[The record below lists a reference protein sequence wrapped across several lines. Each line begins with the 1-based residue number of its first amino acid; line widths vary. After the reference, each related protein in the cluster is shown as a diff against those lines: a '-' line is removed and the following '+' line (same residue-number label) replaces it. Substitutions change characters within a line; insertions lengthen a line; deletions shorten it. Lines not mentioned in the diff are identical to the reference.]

1 VRLLVCV
8 ISFSSLFLVQDSF
21 ASCGDV
27 LSSRLS
33 KKEMG
38 QFRGF
43 VMAGSRRYAAEFP
56 SEAFSMF
63 RGVEYREI
71 NPISLPKSNALYI
84 ASGPDIFR
92 PMVDFPGVENYH
104 LLDLLKGGWGQGYLH
119 VLYSIKHRL
128 ERLASS
134 FTIEDMGFVK
144 DQLEFRAEDFL
155 QISGADWL
163 ENLESRVTGRSPLI
177 IRAEFHVPG
186 IKSVIVKRIFLHRAD
201 RSSIQHMH
209 AILSEH
215 LMGGP
220 LLGVLEAGIMGVP
233 DAKNL
238 NAILDQLEPNA
249 WYIHEMRE
257 DEFNRV
263 GIQNLSTEINE
274 YLSREDLDLE
284 ATLPYEIKPGDKA
297 SMLALRLRRHP

>member
-1 VRLLVCV
+1 MRLLVCV
-8 ISFSSLFLVQDSF
+8 ISFWALFFVQYSF
-21 ASCGDV
+21 ASCSD
-27 LSSRLS
+27 LLLSRLS
-33 KKEMG
+33 NKEMG

-92 PMVDFPGVENYH
+92 PMVDFPGAENYH
-104 LLDLLKGGWGQGYLH
+104 LLDLLRGGWGQGYLH

-144 DQLEFRAEDFL
+144 DQLEFRAEDFV

-163 ENLESRVTGRSPLI
+163 KNLESRVTGRSPLI

-186 IKSVIVKRIFLHRAD
+186 IKSVIVKRIFVHRAD
-201 RSSIQHMH
+201 RSSSQHMQ
-209 AILSEH
+209 AILREY
-215 LMGGP
+215 LMAGP
-220 LLGVLEAGIMGVP
+220 LLGVLEAGITGVP
-233 DAKNL
+233 GANDM

-249 WYIHEMRE
+249 WYFHEMRE
-257 DEFNRV
+257 DEFSGG
-263 GIQNLSTEINE
+263 GIQNLSLEINK
-274 YLSREDLDLE
+274 YLNREDLDLE
-284 ATLPYEIKPGDKA
+284 ATAPYEIRTGDKTL
-297 SMLALRLRRHP
+297 MVALRLRRRP

>member
-1 VRLLVCV
+1 MRLLVCV
-8 ISFSSLFLVQDSF
+8 ISFSALFLVQDSF

-27 LSSRLS
+27 LASRLS
-33 KKEMG
+33 NKEMG

-43 VMAGSRRYAAEFP
+43 VMAGSRQYAAEFP

-63 RGVEYREI
+63 RGIEYRDI
-71 NPISLPKSNALYI
+71 DPISLPKSNALYI
-84 ASGPDIFR
+84 GSGPDIFR
-92 PMVDFPGVENYH
+92 PMVDFPGAENYH

-163 ENLESRVTGRSPLI
+163 ENLESRITGRSPLI
-177 IRAEFHVPG
+177 VRAEFRVPG
-186 IKSVIVKRIFLHRAD
+186 IKSVIVKRIFVHRAD
-201 RSSIQHMH
+201 RSSSQHMQ

-215 LMGGP
+215 LVEGP
-220 LLGVLEAGIMGVP
+220 LLGVLEAGITGIP
-233 DAKNL
+233 GAKDL

-257 DEFNRV
+257 DEFNRG
-263 GIQNLSTEINE
+263 GIQDLSTEINQ
-274 YLSREDLDLE
+274 YLNREDLDLE
-284 ATLPYEIKPGDKA
+284 ATVPYEIKLGDKA
-297 SMLALRLRRHP
+297 SMVALRLRRRL

>member
-1 VRLLVCV
+1 MRLLVCV
-8 ISFSSLFLVQDSF
+8 ISFSSSFFLQYSF
-21 ASCGDV
+21 ASCGDQLLRQ
-27 LSSRLS
+27 LSI
-33 KKEMG
+33 KEMG

-71 NPISLPKSNALYI
+71 NPVSFSKSNALYI

-92 PMVDFPGVENYH
+92 PMVDFPGAENYH
-104 LLDLLKGGWGQGYLH
+104 LLDLLNGGWGQGYLH

-155 QISGADWL
+155 RVAGSDWL
-163 ENLESRVTGRSPLI
+163 RDLGSRVTGRSPLI
-177 IRAEFHVPG
+177 IRAEFRVPG
-186 IKSVIVKRIFLHRAD
+186 AKNLIKKRIFLHRAD
-201 RSSIQHMH
+201 RSSSQHMQ

-220 LLGVLEAGIMGVP
+220 LLGVLEAGITGVP
-233 DAKNL
+233 GANDM
-238 NAILDQLEPNA
+238 NAILDRLEPNA
-249 WYIHEMRE
+249 WYVHEMRA
-257 DEFNRV
+257 DEFSRA
-263 GIQNLSTEINE
+263 GIQNLSSEINQ
-274 YLSREDLDLE
+274 YLDREDLDLE
-284 ATLPYEIKPGDKA
+284 ATVPYEIKPGDKTL
-297 SMLALRLRRHP
+297 MVALRLRRRP